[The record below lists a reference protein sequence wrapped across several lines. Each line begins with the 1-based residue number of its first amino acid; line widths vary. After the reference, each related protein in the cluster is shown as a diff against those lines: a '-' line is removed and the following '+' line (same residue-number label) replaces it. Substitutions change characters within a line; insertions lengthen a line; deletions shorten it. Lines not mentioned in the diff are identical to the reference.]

1 MTSTVTTGV
10 FAHTLACPEAGGG
23 VDPAGAGRQRAL
35 AVALGLAH
43 AIVCKPHTESLTLT
57 NAMTEALVINS
68 VVILG
73 GE

>member
-1 MTSTVTTGV
+1 MYQPLT
-10 FAHTLACPEAGGG
+10 
-23 VDPAGAGRQRAL
+23 QRARDIIYHINVL
-35 AVALGLAH
+35 FEPDVR
-43 AIVCKPHTESLTLT
+43 IVCKHHTESLTLT